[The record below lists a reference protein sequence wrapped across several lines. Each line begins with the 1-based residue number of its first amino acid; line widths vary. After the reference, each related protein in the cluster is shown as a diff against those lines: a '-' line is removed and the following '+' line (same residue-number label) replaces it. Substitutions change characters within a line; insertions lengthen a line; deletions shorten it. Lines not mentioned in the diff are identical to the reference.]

1 MTVEEPMESP
11 DLLFH
16 ATHLSSAVKATRELL
31 LNPASRSTTVTDLEA
46 IEKFADYARRHDA
59 VESKCLALLGPAL
72 EASTRLGQ
80 TLDHDPPLAKPGWIQ
95 ELGTITQS
103 LDEIQRLL
111 VS

>member
-16 ATHLSSAVKATRELL
+16 AMHLSHAVKATRELL
-31 LNPASRSTTVTDLEA
+31 LNAASRSATVTDLEA
-46 IEKFADYARRHDA
+46 IGVFADYAMRHDA
-59 VESKCLALLGPAL
+59 VESKCLALLGPAC

-80 TLDHDPPLAKPGWIQ
+80 TLDRDPQLAKPGWIQ

>member
-1 MTVEEPMESP
+1 MTVEEPIGSP

-16 ATHLSSAVKATRELL
+16 AMHLSGAVKATGELL
-31 LNPASRSTTVTDLEA
+31 LDATSRSATVTDLEA
-46 IEKFADYARRHDA
+46 IRVFADYARRHDA